1 VPDQDLPGLYS
12 GAALFIMPSLYES
25 LGLTVLEAMAC
36 GTPVVTSYAGA
47 LPEVAG
53 DAAIQVDPTSVE
65 GMTEAMRSLLLD
77 ADRCAA
83 LKRRG
88 LERARQFSWERSAQ
102 AVWDVLEA
110 NA

>member
-1 VPDQDLPGLYS
+1 MTDIQLEK
-12 GAALFIMPSLYES
+12 LFEHNNWANMQIIQ
-25 LGLTVLEAMAC
+25 AC
-36 GTPVVTSYAGA
+36 ARVVTSYAGA